1 MKPLTEG
8 NMKSGVKS
16 LDADAPRPN
25 APPPAGRPFRSRPA
39 TGNSITERKLHALMK
54 SSSRMDLTG
63 YILTDPNTDQI
74 AFIHAGRVRWY
85 DHEEAMV
92 ILGHTEKKD
101 GKD

>member
-16 LDADAPRPN
+16 LDADALSPI
-25 APPPAGRPFRSRPA
+25 APPSAPTPCTS
-39 TGNSITERKLHALMK
+39 NSITERKLHALMK
-54 SSSRMDLTG
+54 SSQRMDLTG

-74 AFIHAGRVRWY
+74 VFIHSGRARWY
-85 DHEEAMV
+85 DFEEAMV
-92 ILGHTEKKD
+92 ILGHEEKQD